1 MDFIGIS
8 PIERRSIRVRV
19 RGGRRRGGYMAQD
32 AFSETVLHVLP
43 FQTARAFSAI
53 VSGGIFGFDRVGDTW
68 RCFACAEQF

>member
-1 MDFIGIS
+1 
-8 PIERRSIRVRV
+8 
-19 RGGRRRGGYMAQD
+19 MAQD